1 MKYEIASK
9 IKWKHIILLL
19 IMFVCMMTF
28 MRYIAAQ
35 VKYISRETGVLVLQ
49 LGNSVENILQTMNAL
64 GDNGRRYYLT
74 RFLIVDYFYAIV
86 YAAFYFC
93 SILLLLCKNG
103 IRKKSVYNLCLFP
116 IIGMLFDWLEN
127 IFLRFIILNWT
138 SRPVVLCILF
148 VVSNLIKFLFVY
160 LSLLLVIIGILRYFI
175 CKAKKGLKIVS
186 TNLSNEYVN

>member
-35 VKYISRETGVLVLQ
+35 VKYISRETGVLDLQ

-74 RFLIVDYFYAIV
+74 RFLIVDYFYAII

-175 CKAKKGLKIVS
+175 CKAKKRIENSVDKLK
-186 TNLSNEYVN
+186 